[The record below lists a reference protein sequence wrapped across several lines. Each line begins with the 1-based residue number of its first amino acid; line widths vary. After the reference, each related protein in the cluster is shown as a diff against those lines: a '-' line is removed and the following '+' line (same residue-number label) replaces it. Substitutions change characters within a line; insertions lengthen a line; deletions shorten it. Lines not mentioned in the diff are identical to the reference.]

1 MEWIDL
7 RSDTVSHPTPAMREA
22 MANAVVGDD
31 VFGDDPT
38 VIQLE
43 ADAAQLFG
51 KEAGLFVTSGTQGNL
66 LAVMTHCQG
75 RGEEAI
81 IGDKSHIFV
90 YEQGAIAQLAG
101 VMPHAVPVQPDG
113 TLSLESIQTAIRGN
127 NIHFPRTRFI
137 AIENTQNTMGGVALS
152 PEYTHKVADLAH
164 KNNLKLH
171 IDGARIFNAITAYKT
186 TAKEMA
192 GEADS
197 ITFCLSK
204 GLSAPVG
211 SVLVGDKAFISE
223 ARRLRKALGGGMRQ
237 AGVLAAAGLI
247 ALHEMSKRLHEDH
260 ENAALLAEG
269 LSEVKNLRVTSQN
282 TNFVFFELQES
293 AKLDSD
299 AFVAAMRERKIL
311 ITGYP
316 NTRGKFRLVTHYWI
330 TRERVHQVIDAMKAV
345 LA

>member
-38 VIQLE
+38 VNKLE
-43 ADAAQLFG
+43 ADAAAMFG
-51 KEAGLFVTSGTQGNL
+51 KEAGLFVSSGTQGNL
-66 LAVMTHCQG
+66 LALMSHCPG

-90 YEQGAIAQLAG
+90 YEQGAIAQIAG
-101 VMPHAVPVQPDG
+101 VMPHALPVQADG
-113 TLSLESIQTAIRGN
+113 TLNLDAVKAAIRGN
-127 NIHFPRTRFI
+127 NIHFPRTRLI
-137 AIENTQNTMGGVALS
+137 AIENTQNSVGGIPLS
-152 PEYTHKVADLAH
+152 PEYTHQIVELAH
-164 KNNLKLH
+164 QHNLKLH
-171 IDGARIFNAITAYKT
+171 IDGARIFNAIAACSTSPA
-186 TAKEMA
+186 EMV

-269 LSEVKNLRVTSQN
+269 LSEVGGLRVISQN
-282 TNFVFFELQES
+282 TNFVFFELTEDS
-293 AKLDSD
+293 KLDSE

-316 NTRGKFRLVTHYWI
+316 NPRGKFRLVTHYWI
-330 TRERVHQVIDAMKAV
+330 NRERVQQVIDTMKSV

>member
-7 RSDTVSHPTPAMREA
+7 RSDTVSHPTPAMRQA
-22 MANAVVGDD
+22 MANAEVGDD

-38 VIQLE
+38 VIRLE
-43 ADAAQLFG
+43 ADAAAMFG
-51 KEAGLFVTSGTQGNL
+51 KEAGLFVSSGTQGNL
-66 LAVMTHCQG
+66 LALMSHCQG

-90 YEQGAIAQLAG
+90 YEQGAIAQIAG
-101 VMPHAVPVQPDG
+101 VMPHTIPTENDG
-113 TLSLESIQTAIRGN
+113 TLNLDAVRVAIRGN
-127 NIHFPRTRFI
+127 NIHFPRTRLI

-152 PEYTHKVADLAH
+152 PDYTHEIVALAH
-164 KNNLKLH
+164 QHNLKLH

-186 TAKEMA
+186 TAQEMV

-204 GLSAPVG
+204 ALSAPVG

-237 AGVLAAAGLI
+237 AGILAAAGLI
-247 ALHEMSKRLHEDH
+247 ALHEMSKRLQEDH
-260 ENAALLAEG
+260 DNAALLAEG
-269 LSEVKNLRVTSQN
+269 LSEIHGLRVTSQN
-282 TNFVFFELQES
+282 TNFVFFELDE
-293 AKLDSD
+293 AKMSTE

-330 TRERVHQVIDAMKAV
+330 NRERVQEVIGAMQAV

>member
-22 MANAVVGDD
+22 MANAQVGDD

-38 VIQLE
+38 VNQLE

-51 KEAGLFVTSGTQGNL
+51 KEAGLFVSSGTQGNL

-90 YEQGAIAQLAG
+90 SEQGAIAQLAG
-101 VMPHAVPVQPDG
+101 VMPHALAVQPDG
-113 TLSLESIQTAIRGN
+113 TLSLEAIQTAIRGDN
-127 NIHFPRTRFI
+127 YHFPRTRFV

-152 PEYTHKVADLAH
+152 PEYTHKVAELAH

-186 TAKEMA
+186 TAKEIV

-211 SVLVGDKAFISE
+211 SVLVGSKAFISE

-237 AGVLAAAGLI
+237 AGILAAAGLI

-269 LSEVKNLRVTSQN
+269 LSEVQGLRIVSQN
-282 TNFVFFELQES
+282 TNFVFFELTEG
-293 AKLDSD
+293 AKVDSD
-299 AFVAAMRERKIL
+299 GLVAAMRERKIL

-316 NTRGKFRLVTHYWI
+316 SIKGRFRLVTHYWI
-330 TRERVHQVIDAMKAV
+330 NRERVHQVIDAMKAV
-345 LA
+345 LN